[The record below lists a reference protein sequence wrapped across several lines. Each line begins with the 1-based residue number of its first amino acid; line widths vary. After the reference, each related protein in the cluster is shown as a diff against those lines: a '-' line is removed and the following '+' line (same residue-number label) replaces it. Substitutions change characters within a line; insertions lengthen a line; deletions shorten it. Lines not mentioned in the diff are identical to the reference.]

1 MILAQLAFVA
11 IVSAVPA
18 PARSARPPVPDR
30 EIAGVKVPEKVQVG
44 EKDLTL
50 NGAGLRT
57 KTVFKVKV
65 YVAGLYLE
73 KPTRDASQV
82 IASETIKRVDLTF
95 LRELDR
101 KQIAEAIEEGF
112 ERNSKKDLPALKER
126 LDQLC
131 KIIPDVNK
139 RDAMLITY
147 VPGKGT
153 TITVRGEERGTIE
166 GKDFADALFLV
177 WLGKDP
183 VDHDLRKAL
192 LGG

>member
-11 IVSAVPA
+11 IASAVQA
-18 PARSARPPVPDR
+18 PARAPRPPVPDR
-30 EIAGVKVPEKVQVG
+30 EIAGVKVPEQVQVG

-57 KTVFKVKV
+57 KTIFKVKV

-95 LRELDR
+95 LRDLDR

-153 TITVRGEERGTIE
+153 TITVRAEERGTIE

>member
-11 IVSAVPA
+11 IVSAVSA
-18 PARSARPPVPDR
+18 PARTARPPVPDR

-95 LRELDR
+95 LRDLDR

>member
-18 PARSARPPVPDR
+18 PARAARPPVPDR

>member
-1 MILAQLAFVA
+1 MILAQLAFVTIA
-11 IVSAVPA
+11 SAVLA
-18 PARSARPPVPDR
+18 PARAARPPAPER
-30 EIAGVKVPEKVQVG
+30 EIAGVRVPEKVQVG

-57 KTVFKVKV
+57 KTIFKVKV

-95 LRELDR
+95 LRDLDR
-101 KQIAEAIEEGF
+101 KQIAEAIEDGF
-112 ERNSKKDLPALKER
+112 ERNSKKDLPALEER

-139 RDAMLITY
+139 RDALQITY

-183 VDHDLRKAL
+183 VDNDLRKTL

>member
-1 MILAQLAFVA
+1 MILAQLALVA
-11 IVSAVPA
+11 IVTAVHA
-18 PARSARPPVPDR
+18 PARPARPLAPER
-30 EIAGVKVPEKVQVG
+30 EIAGVRVPEKVQVG
-44 EKDLTL
+44 EKDLAL

-73 KPTRDASQV
+73 KPTRDAAQV
-82 IASETIKRVDLTF
+82 IASETIKRVELTF

-101 KQIAEAIEEGF
+101 KQIAEAIEDGF

-126 LDQLC
+126 LDELC
-131 KIIPDVNK
+131 RIIPDVNK
-139 RDAMLITY
+139 RDAMQITY

-153 TITVRGEERGTIE
+153 TIAVRGEERGTIE

-177 WLGKDP
+177 WLGRDP
-183 VDHDLRKAL
+183 VDRDLRTAL

>member
-1 MILAQLAFVA
+1 MILAQLALVA
-11 IVSAVPA
+11 IVSAIHA
-18 PARSARPPVPDR
+18 PARSARPIAPDR
-30 EIAGVKVPEKVQVG
+30 EIAGIRVPEKVQVG
-44 EKDLTL
+44 EKDLVL

-57 KTVFKVKV
+57 KTIFRVKV

-73 KPTRDASQV
+73 NPTRDASQV
-82 IASETIKRVDLTF
+82 IASETTKRVDLIF
-95 LRELDR
+95 LREVDR
-101 KQIAEAIEEGF
+101 KTIAEAIEDGF
-112 ERNSKKDLPALKER
+112 ERNSKKDLPALKDR

-131 KIIPDVNK
+131 KYIHDVNK
-139 RDAMLITY
+139 RDSMQITY

-153 TITVRGEERGTIE
+153 TIAVRGEERGTIE

-183 VDHDLRKAL
+183 VDRDLRTAL

>member
-18 PARSARPPVPDR
+18 PARAARPPVPDR

-95 LRELDR
+95 LRDLDR